1 MIRKE
6 QNNLKTLYFMMGAGS
21 GCGWLGVGR
30 EKKNLEKP
38 EEGDFT
44 CKLYCR
50 GREGGGGGLWNRN
63 ANDRLQGKRSLLVY
77 SVSGV

>member
-1 MIRKE
+1 MIKKE

-38 EEGDFT
+38 EEAGDFT
-44 CKLYCR
+44 VHL
-50 GREGGGGGLWNRN
+50 
-63 ANDRLQGKRSLLVY
+63 
-77 SVSGV
+77 